1 MQPARPSRHASPL
14 HRARRFILLASLL
27 LTGGCG
33 TVPELITHQ
42 VVVSG
47 NTQTSRIDAKTHWN
61 DTGIRL
67 HKGRTY
73 QAHISGEWNDWIV
86 RCDANGPKPAFWR
99 GLMGSMRFGLRFPP
113 SRDPETHYFRPVACI
128 GTPPAGSAA
137 PAGAFLL
144 RDGMTFTAPASGS
157 LHVFANDDSF
167 AYSNNEGA
175 LSLRITRVGR

>member
-1 MQPARPSRHASPL
+1 MNRPPSIRNSHPP
-14 HRARRFILLASLL
+14 RMRRLL
-27 LTGGCG
+27 LIAGLLFTGGCAS
-33 TVPELITHQ
+33 VPDLITHRA
-42 VVVSG
+42 VVSG
-47 NTQTSRIDAKTHWN
+47 NTQTSRIEAKALWN

-67 HKGRTY
+67 RKGSTY
-73 QAHISGEWNDWIV
+73 QVRISGEWNDWFV
-86 RCDANGPKPAFWR
+86 PCDANGPKPAFWN

-128 GTPPAGSAA
+128 GTPPAGTAA

-157 LHVFANDDSF
+157 LHVFANDDAF

-175 LSLRITRVGR
+175 LSVRITRVGQ